1 MTKKLTSIRSLSLE
15 ELKSF
20 LEEKNIPKFRSK
32 QIYEWLWKKN
42 AGSFDEMRNIGK
54 NLQYILSQHFII
66 DKITLQD
73 EQLSNDKTLKCAFS
87 IDEKSVVEGD
97 LIPPPRSMTACI
109 SSQMGF
115 S

>member
-20 LEEKNIPKFRSK
+20 LEAKNIPKFRSK

-42 AGSFDEMRNIGK
+42 AGSFLEMKNIGK
-54 NLQYILSQHFII
+54 NLQEVLSENFSI
-66 DKITLQD
+66 DKIALKD

-87 IDEKSVVEGD
+87 IDFQLNTGSPVPAE
-97 LIPPPRSMTACI
+97 IPTVTRSN
-109 SSQMGF
+109 F
-115 S
+115 SGAPA